1 MAWDQEGESH
11 EGESVFGLI
20 PTDGLGREGL
30 LLRDRGYAETAP
42 VAGHFRMDGEDAL
55 VLSTDYET
63 MSSVERFAF
72 AGPDVRIRVSTV
84 EGLSNTASF
93 CIETRIVEP
102 PTDAPASG
110 RDEVHESGQLLS
122 LLGW

>member
-1 MAWDQEGESH
+1 
-11 EGESVFGLI
+11 
-20 PTDGLGREGL
+20 
-30 LLRDRGYAETAP
+30 
-42 VAGHFRMDGEDAL
+42 MDGEDAL

-102 PTDAPASG
+102 AVDAPPIDARPEDS
-110 RDEVHESGQLLS
+110 RHPLA